1 MGGGRGGA
9 ETAVVARADE
19 ADDAADAADA
29 ARRAPKAA
37 VADSEPGPSR
47 RVRQRGHH
55 EGSPASRAP
64 QLGHWSIG
72 TVSVDP
78 CPKLSLDS

>member
-1 MGGGRGGA
+1 MDGGRGGA

-19 ADDAADAADA
+19 AADAADA

-55 EGSPASRAP
+55 EGTPASRAP

>member
-1 MGGGRGGA
+1 MDGGRGGA
-9 ETAVVARADE
+9 KTAVVARADE
-19 ADDAADAADA
+19 ADAADAADA

-78 CPKLSLDS
+78 CRKLSLDS